1 MKCSVLI
8 FCLLLA
14 GSWFAQTSE
23 IQGKI
28 LDQEGKNDIPFAT
41 IYNRSL
47 KKGTIG
53 NVDGFFKI
61 PVGKLSDTIV
71 VTAVGYKTTTISLK
85 ENTTFY
91 QVRMSENIVELS
103 EVTVKPS
110 DNTYLYELIGKCRQ
124 RPNKIREEAKA
135 YYELKTFIDNRQ
147 VELVEGF
154 YNAKIS
160 GYELKG
166 QQLKAGRLAMKQYD
180 DQSRMFVSVESSK
193 AILLSEVTEESPYFP
208 ANPFSL
214 NAKRLRKSFYLDMD
228 RKYLDDQGDSMMIV
242 SYFPKVKDGNYY
254 RGKIWINCSKMV
266 IQKLQMECTDCKTHP
281 FLPLF
286 RTDSITGVDLQ
297 VTKTFV
303 PRKDKQVFAHV
314 DFNYSIAF
322 RSRFGMNGDQSYR
335 IRTNALF
342 FAYDYDQTF
351 FIPRFEF
358 NRHATDYRKILSMP
372 YNDFFWQNNDEY
384 RLNDSKNSNQIFF
397 MDSLSVTNLNIRTTK
412 RSPIKKNFYKEP
424 YVKWSVNRVIFK
436 ESIPDSLLNNFSRV
450 SMDKSFNLAVQ
461 VFFDRNSY
469 RDSTDILTCA
479 IFDPYESYY
488 LLPIDQNTHCFI
500 NIYFDL
506 IEMERRKLDAKLKSK
521 SWTLEEAEGIYNRFL
536 TDCTALKEKYYRS
549 VDHGRNLAEL
559 IKWNRLVK
567 NALKIDNMALFGISE
582 K

>member
-1 MKCSVLI
+1 MKYSLLISCLLFIGSVL
-8 FCLLLA
+8 
-14 GSWFAQTSE
+14 SQTTE
-23 IQGKI
+23 IKGRI
-28 LDQEGKNDIPFAT
+28 VDREGTGDIPFAT
-41 IYNRSL
+41 VYNRSL

-71 VTAVGYKTTTISLK
+71 VTAVGYKTTTIALE

-91 QVRMSENIVELS
+91 LVRMSENIVELS
-103 EVTVKPS
+103 EVTVKPT

-180 DQSRMFVSVESSK
+180 DQKRMFVSVESSK
-193 AILLSEVTEESPYFP
+193 AILLSEVMDESSYFP
-208 ANPFSL
+208 ANPFAL
-214 NAKRLRKSFYLDMD
+214 NAKNLRRSFYLDME
-228 RKYLDDQGDSMMIV
+228 RKYLDDQGDSILIV
-242 SYFPKVKDGNYY
+242 TYFPKLKDGSYY
-254 RGKIWINCSKMV
+254 RGKIWINFSKMI

-286 RTDSITGVDLQ
+286 PSDSITGVDLQ

-303 PRKDKQVFAHV
+303 PQGDKQVFAHV

-322 RSRFGMNGDQSYR
+322 RSRFGKTGDESYR
-335 IRTNALF
+335 IQTNALF
-342 FAYDYDQTF
+342 FAYDYEHTF
-351 FIPRFEF
+351 SIPHFEF
-358 NRHATDYRKILSMP
+358 NKAATDYRRILSMP

-384 RLNDSKNSNQIFF
+384 RLHDNKNSNQAFF

-412 RSPIKKNFYKEP
+412 QTKIKKNFYKEP
-424 YVKWSVNRVIFK
+424 YVKWSPNRVIFK

-450 SMDKSFNLAVQ
+450 SMDKSFNLAIQ
-461 VFFDRNSY
+461 VFFDRNEY
-469 RDSTDILTCA
+469 NDSIHILTCT

-488 LLPIDQNTHCFI
+488 LLPMDQSTHCFI

-506 IEMERRKLDAKLKSK
+506 IEIERRKLEVKLKSK
-521 SWTLEEAEGIYNRFL
+521 PWTLQEAEAMYSRFL
-536 TDCTALKEKYYRS
+536 TDCTALKEKYFRA
-549 VDHGRNLAEL
+549 VDHGRNTAEL
-559 IKWNRLVK
+559 IKWNRQVK
-567 NALKIDNMALFGISE
+567 NVLKIDNMALFGIAE